1 MAGGRVV
8 IKKYENRRLYDTSA
22 SRYVN
27 LEEIAAMVRNGT
39 DVQVV
44 DAKTGEDL
52 TRATLMQVIAED
64 NKDQA
69 AGLPLELIRQLIM
82 ASDHV
87 GREFIMWYLKSA
99 FDTYHRVQNAL
110 QSGLSEVQSAAMSPI
125 NMVERFISRRAT
137 PEAAP
142 AQTAPDSAKDE
153 ELREL
158 RARLA
163 ELERQ
168 AAKPKKPKARKPATS
183 TKSKARRST
192 PAE

>member
-1 MAGGRVV
+1 MPERVI
-8 IKKYENRRLYDTSA
+8 IKKYGNRRLYDTSA

-27 LEEIAAMVRNGT
+27 LEEIAGMVRNGT

-64 NKDQA
+64 TKDQQ

-99 FDTYHRVQNAL
+99 FDTYHRVQNSL
-110 QSGLSEVQSAAMSPI
+110 QSGLSDLQSVATSPLSVI
-125 NMVERFISRRAT
+125 ERFMSRKA

-142 AQTAPDSAKDE
+142 AVESAKDA

-158 RARLA
+158 RERLARLEA
-163 ELERQ
+163 QQ
-168 AAKPKKPKARKPATS
+168 ARAKKPRARTTAKKKARS
-183 TKSKARRST
+183 
-192 PAE
+192 

>member
-1 MAGGRVV
+1 MPAGRVV
-8 IKKYENRRLYDTSA
+8 IKKYGNRRLYDTSA
-22 SRYVN
+22 SRYIN

-64 NKDQA
+64 NRNEHE
-69 AGLPLELIRQLIM
+69 GLPLELIRQLIL

-99 FDTYHRVQNAL
+99 FDTYHRVQSAL
-110 QSGLSEVQSAAMSPI
+110 QSGLSEVQSAAMSPLS
-125 NMVERFISRRAT
+125 MVERFMQRKPAST
-137 PEAAP
+137 PEE
-142 AQTAPDSAKDE
+142 SSKDG

-158 RARLA
+158 RERIA
-163 ELERQ
+163 ELEARQ
-168 AAKPKKPKARKPATS
+168 TRRKRAKVRAASGAKKASSVNKKV
-183 TKSKARRST
+183 KS
-192 PAE
+192 

>member
-1 MAGGRVV
+1 MPERVV
-8 IKKYENRRLYDTSA
+8 IKKYGNRRLYDTSA

-27 LEEIAAMVRNGT
+27 LDEIAGMVRNGT

-64 NKDQA
+64 TKDQQ

-99 FDTYHRVQNAL
+99 FDTYHRVQNSL
-110 QSGLSEVQSAAMSPI
+110 QSGLSELQSVATSPLSVI
-125 NMVERFISRRAT
+125 ERFMSRKPA
-137 PEAAP
+137 EAAN
-142 AQTAPDSAKDE
+142 TAESAKDAE
-153 ELREL
+153 LHELRE
-158 RARLA
+158 RLA
-163 ELERQ
+163 KLEAQQ
-168 AAKPKKPKARKPATS
+168 ARSRKPKARRS
-183 TKSKARRST
+183 SKKKTTR
-192 PAE
+192 

>member
-1 MAGGRVV
+1 MPERVI
-8 IKKYENRRLYDTSA
+8 IKKYGNRRLYDTST

-44 DAKTGEDL
+44 DAKTGADL

-64 NKDQA
+64 TKDQQ

-99 FDTYHRVQNAL
+99 FDTYHRVQNSL
-110 QSGLSEVQSAAMSPI
+110 QSGLSDLQSVATSPLSVI
-125 NMVERFISRRAT
+125 ERFMSRKA
-137 PEAAP
+137 PEAGP
-142 AQTAPDSAKDE
+142 PVESAKDA

-158 RARLA
+158 RERLARLEA
-163 ELERQ
+163 QQTR
-168 AAKPKKPKARKPATS
+168 AKKPRARKSPKKT
-183 TKSKARRST
+183 TRS
-192 PAE
+192 

>member
-1 MAGGRVV
+1 MAAGRVV
-8 IKKYENRRLYDTSA
+8 IKKYGNRRLYDTSA

-27 LEEIAAMVRNGT
+27 LEELAGMVRNGT

-64 NKDQA
+64 TKGQQE
-69 AGLPLELIRQLIM
+69 GLPLELIRQLIM

-99 FDTYHRVQNAL
+99 FDTYHRVQNAM
-110 QSGLSEVQSAAMSPI
+110 QTGLSEVQSAAMSPL
-125 NMVERFISRRAT
+125 NMVERFMQRKQGPVST
-137 PEAAP
+137 EP
-142 AQTAPDSAKDE
+142 SKDD

-158 RARLA
+158 RERIA
-163 ELERQ
+163 ELEARQ
-168 AAKPKKPKARKPATS
+168 GRGSAGKKKVPTKRRKRGS
-183 TKSKARRST
+183 R
-192 PAE
+192 

>member
-1 MAGGRVV
+1 MPAGTVV
-8 IKKYENRRLYDTSA
+8 IKKYGNRRLYDTSA

-27 LEEIAAMVRNGT
+27 LDEIAAMVRNGT

-64 NKDQA
+64 TKDQQS
-69 AGLPLELIRQLIM
+69 GLPLEMIRQLVM

-99 FDTYHRVQNAL
+99 FDTYHRVQGAL
-110 QSGLSEVQSAAMSPI
+110 QSGLTEVQSAAMSPL
-125 NMVERFISRRAT
+125 NVVERFMQRKPA
-137 PEAAP
+137 EAGAP
-142 AQTAPDSAKDE
+142 VEPAKDA

-158 RARLA
+158 RERLA
-163 ELERQ
+163 KLEAQQTR
-168 AAKPKKPKARKPATS
+168 AKRPRARSSGGNKKKPAGGRK
-183 TKSKARRST
+183 K
-192 PAE
+192 